1 MFFFKNLSSG
11 LFFSGIFDVKRG
23 PVVFLIL
30 NSQIANDRT
39 LENAKLFQLQ
49 FNSVIIFII
58 FTMNHY
64 IEKDFQN
71 VIYVPAM

>member
-1 MFFFKNLSSG
+1 MFFFKKLFSG
-11 LFFSGIFDVKRG
+11 LFFGGIFGVKRG

-39 LENAKLFQLQ
+39 LKNAKLFQLQ